1 LKPYFSKSGP
11 LLIAILAAAA
21 LAAGAAF
28 VSPRANPGSDQPASG
43 LFGFLGF
50 RADRLPPP
58 VEAAPDSLHLA
69 NAHLVVN
76 ENGLEVIRRSEG
88 LRLRSYRLAGQW
100 LIGYGHAASAGPD
113 MVIDEQTANQLLIAD
128 VRAAERAVRMT
139 VAMPLTEN
147 EFAALVSLAYN
158 IGEGA
163 FARTEVVRRLN
174 AGDRAGAAE
183 AFGYL
188 VTARIDG
195 ARVKLAALERRRAA
209 ERALFLAP
217 ILRA

>member
-1 LKPYFSKSGP
+1 MSK
-11 LLIAILAAAA
+11 LIALSSASVA
-21 LAAGAAF
+21 LTGAVAI
-28 VSPRANPGSDQPASG
+28 VMLGADAPHRPASG

-58 VEAAPDSLHLA
+58 VEPAPDSINAA
-69 NAHLVVN
+69 NAGLVIN
-76 ENGLEVIRRSEG
+76 EHGLDVIRRSEG
-88 LRLRSYRLAGQW
+88 LRLKSYRLAGQW
-100 LIGYGHAASAGPD
+100 LIGYGHAATAGPE
-113 MVIDEQTANQLLIAD
+113 MVIDEHAANQLLIAD

-139 VAMPLTEN
+139 IEAPLTEN

-158 IGEGA
+158 MGEGA

-174 AGDRAGAAE
+174 AGDRDGAAE
-183 AFGYL
+183 AFAYL

-209 ERALFLAP
+209 ERALFLRP